1 MKEQA
6 RLREEMNYQYRLGNF
21 QVRSFVL
28 NLQARYDG
36 LTYTPITLSK
46 SFFIIRLQLQ
56 SKKDWILMP
65 LCSSRPVES
74 LIPCSCSSWTFRVSI
89 PSNSILNCC
98 FFTQVSY
105 AVSVSV
111 AVFVSAEF

>member
-46 SFFIIRLQLQ
+46 SFFYQAAAAIQKRLDPDAPLQ
-56 SKKDWILMP
+56 
-65 LCSSRPVES
+65 
-74 LIPCSCSSWTFRVSI
+74 
-89 PSNSILNCC
+89 
-98 FFTQVSY
+98 
-105 AVSVSV
+105 
-111 AVFVSAEF
+111 